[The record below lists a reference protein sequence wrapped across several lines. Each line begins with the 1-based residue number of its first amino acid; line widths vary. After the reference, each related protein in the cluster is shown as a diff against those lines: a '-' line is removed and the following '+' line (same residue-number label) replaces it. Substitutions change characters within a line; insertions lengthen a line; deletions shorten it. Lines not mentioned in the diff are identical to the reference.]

1 MAGNYRSRAM
11 TKYKRADFVSALDRI
26 RDLPS
31 ERRGKIEAG
40 AARILEQMHLSEI
53 RKALDTTQ
61 AQLAGR
67 TGMKQAEISRVENH
81 AEASQLRTLQRYV
94 AGLGGELQLVA
105 RFPNGVSAAI
115 PLK

>member
-1 MAGNYRSRAM
+1 M
-11 TKYKRADFVSALDRI
+11 TESKRADFVSALDRI

-81 AEASQLRTLQRYV
+81 AEACSVMLR
-94 AGLGGELQLVA
+94 A
-105 RFPNGVSAAI
+105 SAASCSWWRASRMG
-115 PLK
+115 